1 MEPREKYVNIFTD
14 FGFKKLFGE
23 KPSKPLLLDFL
34 NELLIEQEGPIKN
47 ITYLNT
53 EHLGSSPLDRRA
65 IFDIYCENER
75 GEKFIVELQKAKQT
89 YFKDRTLFYATFPI
103 QEQAKQNDWDFK
115 LKAVY
120 TVAILDFVFEEDK
133 ADIHKYRYDVKLTDI
148 ETCKVF
154 YDKLTFIYLE
164 LPKFNKKIDELST
177 NFEKWL
183 FVLKN
188 LHKLDKIP
196 DQLKDKRFEKLFAIA
211 EVAHFTREELKS
223 YEDSKKF
230 YRDIKNSMDTAFEEG
245 KEEGKEEGH
254 KLGKIEGIKKGKA
267 AGLKE
272 GKLKGM
278 NLGMKAGNI
287 EGKKAMIIEII
298 RKGVSNNMPIET
310 LTHLTGLT
318 EKEVLV
324 IISTLG
330 NDDK

>member
-1 MEPREKYVNIFTD
+1 MEPREKYVNVFTD

-34 NELLIEQEGPIKN
+34 NELLIEQEGPIKY

-65 IFDIYCENER
+65 IFDIYCENEK
-75 GEKFIVELQKAKQT
+75 GEKFIVELQKAKQS

-133 ADIHKYRYDVKLTDI
+133 SDIHKYRYDVKLTDI

-164 LPKFNKKIDELST
+164 LPKFKKKIDELST

-188 LHKLDKIP
+188 LHKLNKIP
-196 DQLKDKRFEKLFAIA
+196 DQLKEERFEKLFAIA

-245 KEEGKEEGH
+245 KVEGKVEGKLEGKVEGKEEGL
-254 KLGKIEGIKKGKA
+254 KQGELKGLKKGRIE
-267 AGLKE
+267 GLKE
-272 GKLKGM
+272 GKKT
-278 NLGMKAGNI
+278 
-287 EGKKAMIIEII
+287 MIVEII
-298 RKGVSNNMPIET
+298 QKGVSNNMSVET
-310 LTHLTGLT
+310 LTQLTGLT
-318 EKEVLV
+318 EKEVLD
-324 IISTLG
+324 IISTL
-330 NDDK
+330 

>member
-1 MEPREKYVNIFTD
+1 MEPREKYVNVFTD

-65 IFDIYCENER
+65 IFDIYCENEK
-75 GEKFIVELQKAKQT
+75 GEKFIVELQKAKQS

-133 ADIHKYRYDVKLTDI
+133 SDIHKYRYDVKLTDI

-164 LPKFNKKIDELST
+164 LPKFKKKIDELST

-188 LHKLDKIP
+188 LHKLNKIP
-196 DQLKDKRFEKLFAIA
+196 DQLKEERFEKLFAIA

-245 KEEGKEEGH
+245 KVEGKEEGKEEGL
-254 KLGKIEGIKKGKA
+254 KQGELKGLKKGRIEG
-267 AGLKE
+267 LK
-272 GKLKGM
+272 
-278 NLGMKAGNI
+278 
-287 EGKKAMIIEII
+287 EGKKAMIAEII
-298 RKGVSNNMPIET
+298 QKGVSNNMSVET
-310 LTHLTGLT
+310 LTQLTGLT
-318 EKEVLV
+318 EKEVLD
-324 IISTLG
+324 IISTL
-330 NDDK
+330 

>member
-1 MEPREKYVNIFTD
+1 
-14 FGFKKLFGE
+14 
-23 KPSKPLLLDFL
+23 
-34 NELLIEQEGPIKN
+34 
-47 ITYLNT
+47 
-53 EHLGSSPLDRRA
+53 
-65 IFDIYCENER
+65 
-75 GEKFIVELQKAKQT
+75 
-89 YFKDRTLFYATFPI
+89 
-103 QEQAKQNDWDFK
+103 

-196 DQLKDKRFEKLFAIA
+196 DQLKEERFEKLFAIA

-245 KEEGKEEGH
+245 KVEGKEEGKEEGL
-254 KLGKIEGIKKGKA
+254 KQGEIKGLKKGR
-267 AGLKE
+267 
-272 GKLKGM
+272 
-278 NLGMKAGNI
+278 I

-298 RKGVSNNMPIET
+298 RKGVSNNMSIET

-318 EKEVLV
+318 EKEVLN

-330 NDDK
+330 NDVK

>member
-1 MEPREKYVNIFTD
+1 MID
-14 FGFKKLFGE
+14 SL
-23 KPSKPLLLDFL
+23 
-34 NELLIEQEGPIKN
+34 
-47 ITYLNT
+47 
-53 EHLGSSPLDRRA
+53 
-65 IFDIYCENER
+65 
-75 GEKFIVELQKAKQT
+75 
-89 YFKDRTLFYATFPI
+89 I

-196 DQLKDKRFEKLFAIA
+196 DQLKEERFEKLFAIA

-223 YEDSKKF
+223 YEDNKKN
-230 YRDIKNSMDTAFEEG
+230 YRDIKNCMDTAFKEG
-245 KEEGKEEGH
+245 KEAGKEEELKQGEIESL
-254 KLGKIEGIKKGKA
+254 KKGRIEGLKKGR
-267 AGLKE
+267 
-272 GKLKGM
+272 
-278 NLGMKAGNI
+278 I
-287 EGKKAMIIEII
+287 EGKKAIIIDVI
-298 RKGVSNNMPIET
+298 RKGVSKDISIET
-310 LTHLTGLT
+310 LTDLTGLT
-318 EKEVLV
+318 EKEVLD

>member
-1 MEPREKYVNIFTD
+1 MEPREKYVNVFTD

-65 IFDIYCENER
+65 IFDIYCENEK
-75 GEKFIVELQKAKQT
+75 GEKFIVELQKAKQS

-133 ADIHKYRYDVKLTDI
+133 SDIHKYRYDVKLTDI

-164 LPKFNKKIDELST
+164 LPKFKKKIDELST

-188 LHKLDKIP
+188 LHKLNKIP
-196 DQLKDKRFEKLFAIA
+196 DQLKEERFEKLFAIA

-245 KEEGKEEGH
+245 KEAGIEEGL
-254 KLGKIEGIKKGKA
+254 KQGEIKGLKKGKSV
-267 AGLKE
+267 GVKE

-278 NLGMKAGNI
+278 NLGMKAGQI
-287 EGKKAMIIEII
+287 EGKKAMIVEII
-298 RKGVSNNMPIET
+298 RKGVSNNMSVET
-310 LTHLTGLT
+310 LTQLTGLT
-318 EKEVLV
+318 EKEVLD
-324 IISTLG
+324 IISTL
-330 NDDK
+330 

>member
-1 MEPREKYVNIFTD
+1 MEPREKYVNVFTD

-65 IFDIYCENER
+65 IFDIYCENEK
-75 GEKFIVELQKAKQT
+75 GEKFIVELQKAKQS

-133 ADIHKYRYDVKLTDI
+133 SDIHKYRYDVKLTDI

-164 LPKFNKKIDELST
+164 LPKFKKKIDELST

-188 LHKLDKIP
+188 LHKLNKIP
-196 DQLKDKRFEKLFAIA
+196 DQLKEERFEKLFAIA

-245 KEEGKEEGH
+245 KVE
-254 KLGKIEGIKKGKA
+254 
-267 AGLKE
+267 
-272 GKLKGM
+272 
-278 NLGMKAGNI
+278 
-287 EGKKAMIIEII
+287 
-298 RKGVSNNMPIET
+298 
-310 LTHLTGLT
+310 
-318 EKEVLV
+318 
-324 IISTLG
+324 
-330 NDDK
+330 

>member
-1 MEPREKYVNIFTD
+1 MEPREKY
-14 FGFKKLFGE
+14 
-23 KPSKPLLLDFL
+23 
-34 NELLIEQEGPIKN
+34 
-47 ITYLNT
+47 
-53 EHLGSSPLDRRA
+53 
-65 IFDIYCENER
+65 
-75 GEKFIVELQKAKQT
+75 
-89 YFKDRTLFYATFPI
+89 
-103 QEQAKQNDWDFK
+103 
-115 LKAVY
+115 
-120 TVAILDFVFEEDK
+120 
-133 ADIHKYRYDVKLTDI
+133 
-148 ETCKVF
+148 
-154 YDKLTFIYLE
+154 
-164 LPKFNKKIDELST
+164 
-177 NFEKWL
+177 
-183 FVLKN
+183 
-188 LHKLDKIP
+188 
-196 DQLKDKRFEKLFAIA
+196 
-211 EVAHFTREELKS
+211 
-223 YEDSKKF
+223 EDSKKN

-254 KLGKIEGIKKGKA
+254 KQGKIEGIKKGKA